1 MISDW
6 TIYAV
11 DTEDGLLCA
20 ECFRE
25 HMLENIAHE
34 IYGELVAAAA
44 NLGESERLAEWL
56 EENGDPSGWGLDTLR
71 ELAGKWGTPIWL
83 DGVLDEAYPGR
94 FPAFPL
100 ISVEID
106 CSYHYDEDE
115 DGPAC
120 AYCGRGV
127 YA

>member
-1 MISDW
+1 
-6 TIYAV
+6 
-11 DTEDGLLCA
+11 
-20 ECFRE
+20 
-25 HMLENIAHE
+25 MLEDIVGE
-34 IYGELVAAAA
+34 IDTALMDAACR
-44 NLGESERLAEWL
+44 LGL
-56 EENGDPSGWGLDTLR
+56 EEKINAWREENVPNTWGLDTLR

>member
-11 DTEDGLLCA
+11 DTEEGLLCA

-25 HMLENIAHE
+25 HMLEE
-34 IYGELVAAAA
+34 IVKQIDKDLRVAAWR
-44 NLGESERLAEWL
+44 LGLQEAMLAWRKDNPPGE
-56 EENGDPSGWGLDTLR
+56 WGLDTLR
-71 ELAGKWGTPIWL
+71 ELAGKWGTPVWL
-83 DGVLDEAYPGR
+83 DGVLDEAYPGP
-94 FPAFPL
+94 FPAVPL

-106 CSYHYDEDE
+106 CSYHYDEGE

>member
-1 MISDW
+1 
-6 TIYAV
+6 
-11 DTEDGLLCA
+11 
-20 ECFRE
+20 
-25 HMLENIAHE
+25 MLEDIVGE
-34 IYGELVAAAA
+34 IDTALMDAAC
-44 NLGESERLAEWL
+44 RLDL
-56 EENGDPSGWGLDTLR
+56 EEKINAWREENIPNTWGLDTLR
-71 ELAGKWGTPIWL
+71 ELAGKWGTPVWL